1 MGCVPLALVP
11 LSEIQDEIA
20 DFLAEAGQQ
29 VGGIEEIRA
38 FVAGARHEAPDGDVV
53 CRPEVIGGGLELS
66 LYTPS
71 GGFVGSMNLPA
82 ERMPAKAEEMLR
94 LVESIVPVVKNTPG
108 R

>member
-1 MGCVPLALVP
+1 MPLALVP
-11 LSEIQDEIA
+11 LSEVQDEVT

-38 FVAGARHEAPDGDVV
+38 FVAGARREAADENVV
-53 CRPEVIGGGLELS
+53 CRPEVIGDGLELS
-66 LYTPS
+66 LYTPD
-71 GGFVGSMNLPA
+71 GRFVGSMNLPA
-82 ERMPAKAEEMLR
+82 DRMPARAEEMLR